1 MNASAMK
8 VAVMQPYFFPYLG
21 YYQLIAAVD
30 RFVVWDD
37 VQYIQRGW
45 VNRNRILLNGEP
57 VYINLPVEKAP
68 QSAYISERKVADLNA
83 AAPKMLGQLHSAY
96 RKAPQYLAARELV
109 EAVLNI
115 KESNLGL
122 FLYKSLQLVCDYL
135 ELSTELV
142 LSSSLQK
149 EDAGLSGSQRV
160 IALAKANQATMYIN
174 AIGGRELYQ
183 AADFTAEGID
193 LRFIKMHDIEYQQ
206 GSEAFVPYLSMVD
219 VLMFNSKEQIQD
231 FLQQYALLAE

>member
-1 MNASAMK
+1 MK

-68 QSAYISERKVADLNA
+68 QSAYISERNVADLST
-83 AAPKMLGQLHSAY
+83 AAPKLLGQLHSAY
-96 RKAPQYLAARELV
+96 RKAPHYQAARELI

-115 KESNLGL
+115 EDTNLGTFL
-122 FLYKSLQLVCDYL
+122 FKSLQLVSDYC
-135 ELSTELV
+135 ELDTQLV
-142 LSSSLQK
+142 LSSTLQK
-149 EDAGLSGSQRV
+149 EDAGLTGSQRV
-160 IALAKANQATMYIN
+160 IALAKANGATMYIN
-174 AIGGRELYQ
+174 AIGGRDMYHS
-183 AADFTAEGID
+183 ADFTAENID
-193 LRFIKMHDIEYQQ
+193 LRFIKMHDIEYAQ
-206 GSEAFVPYLSMVD
+206 GGDGFVPYLSMVD
-219 VLMFNSKEQIQD
+219 VLMFNSKAQIQNY
-231 FLQQYALLAE
+231 LQQYSLLAE